1 MLFALAQIAGEIGN
15 LETSQK
21 QTLIEFLCLCDKL
34 LLYVLGVNDGT
45 EDAGSCCGEI
55 DLLCADICCSSGRWV
70 PLPTPC
76 EWAP

>member
-21 QTLIEFLCLCDKL
+21 QMVIEFLCDKL

-55 DLLCADICCSSGRWV
+55 DLLCTDICCPSAWWV

-76 EWAP
+76 EWVP